1 MVFTKLVCDAPLLI
15 PNPVGA
21 VHVYKVP
28 AGTIPFVISVGVLLK
43 ATPSQL
49 VAVMAVIYAAGLT
62 VTVTVNGSA
71 APQFT
76 IIGVTR

>member
-1 MVFTKLVCDAPLLI
+1 MAVLAILVVLISVPLMVFTKLVCDAPLLI

-43 ATPSQL
+43 ATPLQL
-49 VAVMAVIYAAGLT
+49 VAVMAVI
-62 VTVTVNGSA
+62 
-71 APQFT
+71 
-76 IIGVTR
+76 